1 MSGELTRDLAELR
14 AFVQKQIEDTEK
26 KIRDLEDNLASL
38 KQALK
43 TIDKLLIEQSF
54 KPASALVEMPKEE
67 PITEQIQPLKSKSGA
82 LLAKVTVTPDIVK
95 IVPSENFKIDIK
107 NELFNNFF
115 LNKVLVSLQKN
126 DFQRVEKGLLKKEKV
141 IDYEILA
148 RDNKVSEII
157 IKNYKDAK
165 TLKRIVNA
173 LRWTIEKL
181 YGL

>member
-1 MSGELTRDLAELR
+1 MSAEITRDLADLR

-26 KIRDLEDNLASL
+26 KIRDLEDTLASL

-43 TIDKLLIEQSF
+43 TIDRLLVQQSF
-54 KPASALVEMPKEE
+54 KPASSLVEEKKEI
-67 PITEQIQPLKSKSGA
+67 PTEEIQMLKSKSGTT
-82 LLAKVTVTPDIVK
+82 LAKLIITPDVLK
-95 IVPSENFKIDIK
+95 IVPVENFKIDIK

-115 LNKVLVSLQKN
+115 LNKVLVSLQKE
-126 DFQRVEKGLLKKEKV
+126 DSDKVERGLLEKDKV

-148 RDNKVSEII
+148 RDNKIAEII
-157 IKNYKDAK
+157 VKNYKDQK

-173 LRWTIEKL
+173 LRWTMEKI